1 MLSTL
6 FFIRKQEQSF
16 ITKENQ
22 DEFFM
27 LMLI

>member
-6 FFIRKQEQSF
+6 FFIRKQEHSF
-16 ITKENQ
+16 IKKENQ